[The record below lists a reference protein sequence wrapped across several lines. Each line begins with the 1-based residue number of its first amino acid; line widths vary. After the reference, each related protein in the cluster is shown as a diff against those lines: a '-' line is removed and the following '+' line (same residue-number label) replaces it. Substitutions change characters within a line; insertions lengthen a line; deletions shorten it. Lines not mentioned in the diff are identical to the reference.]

1 MKIKITFFKIVRD
14 EVLNRERGFDTGFSL
29 VSPTKVKVRKSLDL
43 WHSKE
48 KVGFKFEK
56 INFFFLF

>member
-1 MKIKITFFKIVRD
+1 M
-14 EVLNRERGFDTGFSL
+14 LNRERGFDNGFSL
-29 VSPTKVKVRKSLDL
+29 VGPSKVKVRKSLDL